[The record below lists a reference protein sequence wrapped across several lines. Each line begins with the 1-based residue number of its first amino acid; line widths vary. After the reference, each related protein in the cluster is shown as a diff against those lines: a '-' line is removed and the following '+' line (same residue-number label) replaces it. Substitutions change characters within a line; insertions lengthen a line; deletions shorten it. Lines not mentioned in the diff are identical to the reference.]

1 MKGQTLIEVLV
12 ALGVAIVLIFAITI
26 IVINTLNNA
35 VFSKNQNLATQIA
48 QEGMELVR
56 KQKQSNQ
63 ATFNSLSGDYCLG
76 KEQTILSPKVIDCSQ
91 NVDIFKREIK
101 INRSDLGSCDT
112 PSANDAK
119 VIVTVLW
126 FDNKCT
132 STANLFCHNVK
143 LISCFSDV
151 ANIPTP

>member
-26 IVINTLNNA
+26 IVINTLN
-35 VFSKNQNLATQIA
+35 NLATQIA